1 MKVNIPEL
9 NLPRVVII
17 GGGFGGITLAE
28 SLKNAPVQVVMFDK
42 HNYHTFQP
50 LLYQV
55 ATGGLEPDSIAFPI
69 RKMFKKR
76 KNFFF
81 RMAQVEHVDLK
92 RKMVHTSVGEI
103 RYDYLVVAT
112 GSKTNF
118 FGMKGVEV
126 LSQGMKNIPEA
137 LDLRSLI
144 LQNFEKA
151 VLTNDLEERS
161 ALMNFVVVGAGP
173 TGVETAGALAE
184 LKRHILPKDYPELD
198 LRQMQIH
205 LVEAGEHILP
215 GMSEDSSKNARKALT
230 KLGVHLWLNTRV
242 EGYDGTT
249 VKTNSPTDLTAK
261 TMIWSAGVVGNTIP
275 GLEDFVLR
283 GNRLDVDQFNRLR
296 GQDHVFAI
304 GDVAY
309 MSTEAYPDGHPMV
322 APTAIQMGKLLARN
336 IKSLM
341 YQRPLQPFKYFD
353 KGSMATIGRNKAVV
367 DWKKLR
373 FKGLIAWIGWMGIHL
388 LYLAG
393 FRNKLV
399 VFVNWIVSYFTYD
412 KGTRLIIRPFRRKS
426 LNGGDPVK
434 QDGPVP
440 NPEPVAEDLDPEALT
455 QDSSLEPLTENLNP
469 ETLAKDPNPEPLLES
484 SQA

>member
-17 GGGFGGITLAE
+17 GGGFGGITLAGA
-28 SLKNAPVQVVMFDK
+28 LRNAPVQVVMFDK

-69 RKMFKKR
+69 RKMFKR
-76 KNFFF
+76 HKNFFF
-81 RMAQVEHVDLK
+81 RMAQVEEIDVK
-92 RKMVHTSVGEI
+92 RKLVHTSVGEI

-118 FGMKGVEV
+118 FGMEGVKN

-151 VLTNDLEERS
+151 VLTDDLEERR

-205 LVEAGEHILP
+205 LVEAGDRVLP
-215 GMSEDSSKNARKALT
+215 GMSKESTQNARKALT
-230 KLGVHLWLNTRV
+230 KLDVHLWLNARV
-242 EGYDGTT
+242 EDYDGHT
-249 VKTNSPTDLTAK
+249 VQTSSPTDLTAK
-261 TMIWSAGVVGNTIP
+261 TMIWSAGVKGSTIP
-275 GLEDFVLR
+275 GLEPFIVA

-296 GQDHVFAI
+296 GQDHAFAV
-304 GDVAY
+304 GDVAL
-309 MSTEAYPDGHPMV
+309 MSTEAYPEGHPMV
-322 APTAIQMGKLLARN
+322 APAAIQQGKLLARN
-336 IKSLM
+336 IKSLIF
-341 YQRPLQPFKYFD
+341 QRPLQPFKYFD

-373 FKGLIAWIGWMGIHL
+373 FRGFIAWLAWMGVHL

-393 FRNKLV
+393 FRNKAV
-399 VFVNWIVSYFTYD
+399 VFVNWVVSYFTYD
-412 KGTRLIIRPFRRKS
+412 KGTRLIIRPFQGKKS
-426 LNGGDPVK
+426 PAKEETPPLELEK
-434 QDGPVP
+434 Q
-440 NPEPVAEDLDPEALT
+440 L
-455 QDSSLEPLTENLNP
+455 
-469 ETLAKDPNPEPLLES
+469 
-484 SQA
+484 

>member
-1 MKVNIPEL
+1 MKVNVPEL
-9 NLPRVVII
+9 NLPRVVVI

-69 RKMFKKR
+69 RKMFKR
-76 KNFFF
+76 HKNFFF
-81 RMAQVEHVDLK
+81 RMAEVEGVDMK
-92 RKMVHTSVGEI
+92 RKMVRTSIGEI

-112 GSKTNF
+112 GSRTNF
-118 FGMKGVEV
+118 FGMDAVEE
-126 LSQGMKNIPEA
+126 LAQGMKNIPEA

-151 VLTNDLEERS
+151 VLTTDIEERT

-205 LVEAGEHILP
+205 LVEAGDHVLP
-215 GMSEDSSKNARKALT
+215 GMSAESSKNARKALT

-242 EGYDGTT
+242 EDFDGME
-249 VKTNSPTDLTAK
+249 VKTSSPTRLTAR
-261 TMIWSAGVVGNTIP
+261 TLIWSAGVVGNMIP
-275 GLEDFVLR
+275 GLEEAQVR
-283 GNRLDVDQFNRLR
+283 GGRLEVDQFSRLR
-296 GQDHVFAI
+296 KHPNVFAI
-304 GDVAY
+304 GDIAR
-309 MSTEAYPDGHPMV
+309 MTTEAYPEGHPMV
-322 APTAIQMGKLLARN
+322 APAAIQQAKNLARN
-336 IKSLM
+336 IKSIIFE
-341 YQRPLQPFKYFD
+341 RPLAPFKYFD

-373 FKGLIAWIGWMGIHL
+373 FKGVIAWLGWMMIHL

-399 VFVNWIVSYFTYD
+399 VFINWFWSYVTYD
-412 KGTRLIIRPFRRKS
+412 KGTRLIIRPFKGKREEEEEERE
-426 LNGGDPVK
+426 K
-434 QDGPVP
+434 QDAVVAPTPV
-440 NPEPVAEDLDPEALT
+440 
-455 QDSSLEPLTENLNP
+455 
-469 ETLAKDPNPEPLLES
+469 
-484 SQA
+484 